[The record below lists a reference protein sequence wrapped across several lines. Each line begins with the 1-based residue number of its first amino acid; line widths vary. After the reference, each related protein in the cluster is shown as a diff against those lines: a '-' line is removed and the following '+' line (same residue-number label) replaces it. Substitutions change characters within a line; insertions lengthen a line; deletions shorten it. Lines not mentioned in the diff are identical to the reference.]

1 MKRKGVSPVF
11 ATALLVLVTV
21 IAGILFYSWYK
32 GYQRETQGRMD
43 EASYPLSYIGAKIDV
58 SDLNVEKIDVD
69 GDALPDKYIVSFV
82 LKNVGSVDLH
92 NIQIF
97 VDDKQESI
105 VDYLSQNSFKSVK
118 ITLKTKPVRLH
129 IICKEGI
136 SFQSDLPQVEKVIY
150 DPGNLLFYVSNSRK
164 ISFSLPS
171 GIIKDFIIK
180 IENVGE
186 NTALLNIALNGVQIA
201 SPLRVEK
208 LEKKEIRL
216 EDITRKKAFL
226 QYGVNVIDVTIVD
239 DSGNPASGNI
249 NVYIHPIVEYPTKKL
264 WLSGWQ
270 FRRKIEIEEQSGNDL
285 INYQIPLTIDTQT
298 LIRQGKLRDDCSDIR
313 FTDATSSMLLNY
325 WIEPDTCNTTNTRIW
340 VKVPFIAKNS
350 EVVIYMYYG
359 NEDTISQSN
368 ARATLSFYDDFS
380 QDPNSNG
387 LWEAYRY
394 SNDPANEFVWDST
407 QGFVYLT
414 KAVDDKGAMAFMRY
428 NGNLD
433 TGFMVRFRFKAGGG
447 TGADGLA
454 FAFYKDIDEYRKRG
468 RCNAGGCLALDAY
481 DGTSIYKAEGY
492 DVEFDNFH
500 NGPQDDQVQRH
511 VAVTE
516 TFSSTCVADN
526 NHYVWYSTGA
536 TEDYEWHSVKIYF
549 AKTTRHIMVFLDGN
563 LIIDY
568 SGGPFNQYDYTYSGF
583 GFSAAT
589 GGLNNEH
596 IIDDVMLVKYVE
608 SPPIVIINPEESFY

>member
-249 NVYIHPIVEYPTKKL
+249 NVYIHPIVEFAEYPVKKL

-270 FRRKIEIEEQSGNDL
+270 YRREIVIQENSGKNLND
-285 INYQIPLTIDTQT
+285 YQIKVELDSSNFDFSKAKPD
-298 LIRQGKLRDDCSDIR
+298 GSDIR
-313 FTDATSSMLLNY
+313 FTDSDGTTLLAY
-325 WIEPDTCNTTNTRIW
+325 WIEEYNFSNQKATIW
-340 VKVPFIAKNS
+340 VKVPSIPANS
-350 EVVIYMYYG
+350 QKTIYIYYG
-359 NEDTISQSN
+359 NSDPPPCGICNNGKVTFDGFWTWDSDAEGWSASGPRGEGFDEDVGNPPGSMYGDSCPWDRSADSICSHSGCSEWHIDWVLPEYTYKITFDT
-368 ARATLSFYDDFS
+368 RATRRDGGLVLKIKNQEGSWIKLYDACE
-380 QDPNSNG
+380 G
-387 LWEAYRY
+387 GEA
-394 SNDPANEFVWDST
+394 W
-407 QGFVYLT
+407 
-414 KAVDDKGAMAFMRY
+414 
-428 NGNLD
+428 
-433 TGFMVRFRFKAGGG
+433 
-447 TGADGLA
+447 
-454 FAFYKDIDEYRKRG
+454 RKREVTYSG
-468 RCNAGGCLALDAY
+468 D
-481 DGTSIYKAEGY
+481 
-492 DVEFDNFH
+492 
-500 NGPQDDQVQRH
+500 
-511 VAVTE
+511 VAVIRFEQYGTRCVDW
-516 TFSSTCVADN
+516 SSCNGEHRWTD
-526 NHYVWYSTGA
+526 
-536 TEDYEWHSVKIYF
+536 
-549 AKTTRHIMVFLDGN
+549 N
-563 LIIDY
+563 LIIRK
-568 SGGPFNQYDYTYSGF
+568 YTSPEPTV
-583 GFSAAT
+583 S
-589 GGLNNEH
+589 
-596 IIDDVMLVKYVE
+596 VKA
-608 SPPIVIINPEESFY
+608 EETA